1 MSYDIQYNLNGTY
14 RFSQKAH
21 KHTKGICWLLICAIA
36 GVAGYY
42 LLSRANISPISVLLP
57 GATEET
63 ALAVQNML
71 ENIMD
76 GTPVMEAVKTF
87 CVQVIEYAK

>member
-14 RFSQKAH
+14 RFSRKHH
-21 KHTKGICWLLICAIA
+21 KHTKGICWLLLCSTA
-36 GVAGYY
+36 GIAGYY
-42 LLSRANISPISVLLP
+42 LLSRAEISPISVVLP

-63 ALAVQNML
+63 AWAVQNML